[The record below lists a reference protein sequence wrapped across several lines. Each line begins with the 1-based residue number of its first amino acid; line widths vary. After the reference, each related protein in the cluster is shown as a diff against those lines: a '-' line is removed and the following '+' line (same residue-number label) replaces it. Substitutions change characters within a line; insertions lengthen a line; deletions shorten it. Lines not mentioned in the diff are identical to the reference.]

1 MVVLVRSLALAALLA
16 CGNATCSFTA
26 DYDCNG
32 DDVAM
37 LRQFGVNQT
46 KCCEACAADARCAM
60 AVLATDQGGVCL
72 LKSACSDPR
81 PGAKHRVL
89 CNTGGVPPPPPAPAP
104 GLVPKWAPTYFMAE
118 STVIMP
124 CNYSGL
130 YDFDAYPALGRFGLV
145 DYDWSNAKTYWA
157 NQSPMVCQGSML
169 QQAAQNKARTPSA
182 KVFHYRNIVKAL
194 PWFEQVREKLLD
206 PAYRGWFLPWRPG
219 LRNGTTAGGQLYHDH
234 EQTPGW
240 PQPGGGQPADGVCHN
255 HTTPPWGRGCDCGAG
270 IPCGEYVFDHR
281 NASLAAWL
289 AGEYMNSS
297 AFGLG
302 NPLVDGFYLDDYWD
316 EAAGPSEMDGAALAD
331 MGLAAA
337 EVADITAAWRTN
349 MAACQA
355 AIVENGGFNWQL
367 FEAER
372 APAQPQCASFLRDA
386 CRPGSKMQTRAVQL
400 SPSVNKNK
408 IPQPWT
414 FNHIGQDVATFLLAR
429 GDYSWLGYGWMGCG
443 CGWEDDDTMDCGGY
457 LRDPSWEVDYGEP
470 EGLCNETASGVFVR
484 EWTKATVRLDCNTFT
499 PTITMK
505 P

>member
-1 MVVLVRSLALAALLA
+1 
-16 CGNATCSFTA
+16 
-26 DYDCNG
+26 
-32 DDVAM
+32 
-37 LRQFGVNQT
+37 
-46 KCCEACAADARCAM
+46 
-60 AVLATDQGGVCL
+60 
-72 LKSACSDPR
+72 
-81 PGAKHRVL
+81 
-89 CNTGGVPPPPPAPAP
+89 
-104 GLVPKWAPTYFMAE
+104 
-118 STVIMP
+118 
-124 CNYSGL
+124 
-130 YDFDAYPALGRFGLV
+130 
-145 DYDWSNAKTYWA
+145 
-157 NQSPMVCQGSML
+157 
-169 QQAAQNKARTPSA
+169 
-182 KVFHYRNIVKAL
+182 
-194 PWFEQVREKLLD
+194 
-206 PAYRGWFLPWRPG
+206 
-219 LRNGTTAGGQLYHDH
+219 
-234 EQTPGW
+234 
-240 PQPGGGQPADGVCHN
+240 
-255 HTTPPWGRGCDCGAG
+255 
-270 IPCGEYVFDHR
+270 
-281 NASLAAWL
+281 
-289 AGEYMNSS
+289 MNSS

-316 EAAGPSEMDGAALAD
+316 ETAGPSEMDGGALAD
-331 MGLAAA
+331 MGLAPA
-337 EVADITAAWRTN
+337 EVAGITAAWRSN

-367 FEAER
+367 FESER

-400 SPSVNKNK
+400 APSVNKNK